1 MNELKKA
8 DEIVSWKRV
17 IEFPQYEVSNTGLVR
32 KGAKIKKCRINSHGY
47 PSAVLYENG
56 RKKNVPVHRLVAIA
70 FISNPD
76 NLPQVNHKDENKQN
90 NNVKNLEWCDA
101 KYNNNYSNA
110 AGRAFD
116 YKSIPVVMLTFDGA
130 VHGTFPGSAS
140 ASRQTGISQG
150 NINEVCTGK
159 RASAGGYVFK
169 YASDLIQELQA
180 QLSASQRR
188 EKAAVEDIWN
198 ASMSAPC
205 AVCANGFANTGAPCT
220 VYPCKFEWR
229 GPQTEK
235 GAVDGN

>member
-1 MNELKKA
+1 MNDELKKA

-180 QLSASQRR
+180 QLTASQRR
-188 EKAAVEDIWN
+188 EKAAVEDIN
-198 ASMSAPC
+198 LLEDCS
-205 AVCANGFANTGAPCT
+205 VCKHRDLDSCDLAGTECH
-220 VYPCKFEWR
+220 FEWR

-235 GAVDGN
+235 GEADGN